1 MNRTNPFGSVVSFL
15 AIQQFGWGPKR
26 LQLSVG
32 CIIIDWIQEACRNN
46 LPWCHLGKCCLTTLE
61 LCKHKCRTAAVQSCL
76 VYALN
81 KSFSSWPPCSI
92 HKSQMWPL
100 KMAELFVGP
109 PLLQH
114 FFIACCWSLISHFKN
129 HRTERVTLIYPHQS
143 SSSTSYPTLKNLH
156 VGNIWAF
163 IQWH

>member
-32 CIIIDWIQEACRNN
+32 CIIIDWIQKACRNN

-61 LCKHKCRTAAVQSCL
+61 LCEHKCRTAAVQSCL
-76 VYALN
+76 FYALN
-81 KSFSSWPPCSI
+81 KSFSSRPPCSI
-92 HKSQMWPL
+92 HKSQTWPL

-129 HRTERVTLIYPHQS
+129 HRTGRVTIDLPSPVFQF
-143 SSSTSYPTLKNLH
+143 
-156 VGNIWAF
+156 NILS
-163 IQWH
+163 HP